1 VKPTPVLGW
10 LAGVALACAAIVL
23 GRLVFDLGR
32 LHVAIALCV
41 GAFYLG
47 FLWIVG
53 ANVADLL
60 RGREASVE
68 PGKALR
74 WSLAL
79 AVPIAFL
86 AAAMD
91 CMGLTFVG
99 CTAAC
104 GLLMHL
110 VAPATAA
117 GTLLFAAT
125 GARGWILAANLL
137 ALGFFVPNCTCR
149 NPVNRWWMDLLGRSP
164 ACYASG
170 VAVFLI
176 ASTALVSRRR
186 VVPAALLAW
195 GVVATTLAFWVGH
208 HYFGVPW

>member
-1 VKPTPVLGW
+1 MRASSVLGC
-10 LAGVALACAAIVL
+10 LAGVVFACAAVVL
-23 GRLVFDLGR
+23 ARLTFDLGR

-47 FLWIVG
+47 FLWVVG
-53 ANVADLL
+53 ANVASML
-60 RGREASVE
+60 RGEEAGAE
-68 PGKALR
+68 PSKALR

-79 AVPIAFL
+79 TVPIAFL

-91 CMGLTFVG
+91 CMGLSFVG
-99 CTAAC
+99 CTSAC
-104 GLLMHL
+104 GVLMHFA
-110 VAPATAA
+110 APATAA
-117 GTLLFAAT
+117 CTLLFVAT
-125 GARGWILAANLL
+125 GARGWVLAASLL

-176 ASTALVSRRR
+176 ASTALVTRRR
-186 VVPAALLAW
+186 IVPAALLAW
-195 GVVATTLAFWVGH
+195 GVVATTLAFWIGH
-208 HYFGVPW
+208 HYFHVPW